1 VRDFANRCD
10 TRGKAIWATLLM
22 KHEKLTMDSPLDTE
36 TAMTLAREFGAAVGA
51 AWGSENDSRTGGV
64 REPKKHGPSGKRS
77 AAAIPEP
84 DDDRHGINAVGKS
97 NSDLQGS

>member
-22 KHEKLTMDSPLDTE
+22 KHENLTMDSPLDTE
-36 TAMTLAREFGAAVGA
+36 TAMMLAREFGAALGRLL
-51 AWGSENDSRTGGV
+51 GGGNDPRAGGV
-64 REPKKHGPSGKRS
+64 REPKKHGPSGQLS

-84 DDDRHGINAVGKS
+84 DDDRQGLSAVGKS
-97 NSDLQGS
+97 NSDLQG